1 MSSQLRKAH
10 GEDVLALLAPC
21 LHRRFFAGT
30 YIEKRDAERVGA
42 RIQSSFSN
50 VTVEFYHHGSGRPH
64 MKCIAHGLLHHAVLD
79 YEIRDTGATISSAS
93 RLASNLRIKFFS
105 IIFSNIRA
113 YIS

>member
-1 MSSQLRKAH
+1 MSGQLRKAH
-10 GEDVLALLAPC
+10 GEDILALLAPC

-64 MKCIAHGLLHHAVLD
+64 MKCIAHGLLTTRFWTMRSGITADVWKKRMPL
-79 YEIRDTGATISSAS
+79 TGLTS
-93 RLASNLRIKFFS
+93 
-105 IIFSNIRA
+105 
-113 YIS
+113 

>member
-1 MSSQLRKAH
+1 MSGQLRKAH
-10 GEDVLALLAPC
+10 GEDILALLAPC

-50 VTVEFYHHGSGRPH
+50 VTVEFYHHWSGHPH

-79 YEIRDTGATISSAS
+79 YEIRDNGR
-93 RLASNLRIKFFS
+93 RLEEKDDFDWVDELVLLDMLLDG
-105 IIFSNIRA
+105 
-113 YIS
+113 

>member
-1 MSSQLRKAH
+1 MSGQHRKAH
-10 GEDVLALLAPC
+10 GEDILALLAPC

-79 YEIRDTGATISSAS
+79 YEIRDNGR
-93 RLASNLRIKFFS
+93 RLEEKDALDWVDELILLDMLLDG
-105 IIFSNIRA
+105 
-113 YIS
+113 

>member
-1 MSSQLRKAH
+1 MSGQLRKAH
-10 GEDVLALLAPC
+10 GEDSLALLAPC

-79 YEIRDTGATISSAS
+79 YEIRDNGR
-93 RLASNLRIKFFS
+93 RLEEKDDFDWVDELVLLDMLLDG
-105 IIFSNIRA
+105 
-113 YIS
+113 

>member
-79 YEIRDTGATISSAS
+79 YEIRDNGR
-93 RLASNLRIKFFS
+93 RLEEKDALDWVDELILLDMLLDG
-105 IIFSNIRA
+105 
-113 YIS
+113 

>member
-1 MSSQLRKAH
+1 MMSSQLRKAH

-79 YEIRDTGATISSAS
+79 YEIRDNGR
-93 RLASNLRIKFFS
+93 RLEEKDALDWVDELILLDMLLDG
-105 IIFSNIRA
+105 
-113 YIS
+113 

>member
-1 MSSQLRKAH
+1 MPGQLRKAH
-10 GEDVLALLAPC
+10 GEDILALLAPC

-79 YEIRDTGATISSAS
+79 YEIRDNGR
-93 RLASNLRIKFFS
+93 RLEEKDALDWVDELILLDMLLDG
-105 IIFSNIRA
+105 
-113 YIS
+113 

>member
-1 MSSQLRKAH
+1 MSGQLRKAH
-10 GEDVLALLAPC
+10 GEDILALLAPC

-50 VTVEFYHHGSGRPH
+50 VTVEFYRHGSGRPH

-79 YEIRDTGATISSAS
+79 YEIRDNGR
-93 RLASNLRIKFFS
+93 RLEEKDDFDWVDELVLLDMLLDG
-105 IIFSNIRA
+105 
-113 YIS
+113 

>member
-1 MSSQLRKAH
+1 MSGQLRKAH
-10 GEDVLALLAPC
+10 GDDMLALLAPC
-21 LHRRFFAGT
+21 LYRRFFAGT

-79 YEIRDTGATISSAS
+79 YEIRDNGR
-93 RLASNLRIKFFS
+93 RLEEKDALDWVDELILLDMLLDG
-105 IIFSNIRA
+105 
-113 YIS
+113 